1 MTNDIDSCDVAARL
15 KVTTRAQSANCWLNA
30 CRKARIFCN
39 MRDFISIRYQYLEL
53 LIFIGNIVHQMNV
66 ILNKCE
72 YMNLTVNL
80 KH

>member
-1 MTNDIDSCDVAARL
+1 MPVVGL
-15 KVTTRAQSANCWLNA
+15 GF
-30 CRKARIFCN
+30 FCN

>member
-1 MTNDIDSCDVAARL
+1 MLKAR
-15 KVTTRAQSANCWLNA
+15 SCWLNA
-30 CRKARIFCN
+30 RRRARIFCN